1 MVKQFSSDLKLKAVN
16 YYNRIKNFKKV
27 CDIFECSH
35 RSLKRWVLKYSKIK
49 DLDRKEREKGS
60 YKIKQI
66 HIDFIK
72 YELRNNNDIHMQLL
86 HQKLHNKFTDLSICR
101 QYLSN
106 IIRDNNITRKRA
118 TFEHF
123 PKTYRGKDRNEKE
136 ELKAFFNVIKKFNL
150 DNIICIDES
159 SLSTSLKYN
168 YCRSA
173 LGDRCIIKTDDN
185 SVFKKYSYIS
195 AITNKECINSKL
207 YDEGSVNA
215 ERFNIF
221 LTEICDKVK
230 NKLFILDNGQI
241 HKKEET
247 KKIIKNSGNYLLY
260 TCPYHPRLNCIEQ
273 WFNQLKHYIKLDKPM
288 SLLKLKESLNNS
300 INKIKEKHYKNYFI
314 YAYKKD
320 LYKNKKIEH
329 ISTKHRKPKIYK
341 K

>member
-72 YELRNNNDIHMQLL
+72 DELRNNNDIHMQLL

-136 ELKAFFNVIKKFNL
+136 ELKAFFNVIKNFNL
-150 DNIICIDES
+150 DDIICIDE
-159 SLSTSLKYN
+159 
-168 YCRSA
+168 
-173 LGDRCIIKTDDN
+173 
-185 SVFKKYSYIS
+185 
-195 AITNKECINSKL
+195 KL
-207 YDEGSVNA
+207 NV
-215 ERFNIF
+215 
-221 LTEICDKVK
+221 V
-230 NKLFILDNGQI
+230 
-241 HKKEET
+241 
-247 KKIIKNSGNYLLY
+247 
-260 TCPYHPRLNCIEQ
+260 
-273 WFNQLKHYIKLDKPM
+273 
-288 SLLKLKESLNNS
+288 
-300 INKIKEKHYKNYFI
+300 
-314 YAYKKD
+314 
-320 LYKNKKIEH
+320 
-329 ISTKHRKPKIYK
+329 
-341 K
+341 

>member
-1 MVKQFSSDLKLKAVN
+1 MFKCVKYLNVVKEV
-16 YYNRIKNFKKV
+16 
-27 CDIFECSH
+27 
-35 RSLKRWVLKYSKIK
+35 WK
-49 DLDRKEREKGS
+49 DGS
-60 YKIKQI
+60 YKLEKQ
-66 HIDFIK
+66 HIQFIK
-72 YELRNNNDIHMQLL
+72 EILRKHTDIQMIFLRELLKSKFPKLDISRH
-86 HQKLHNKFTDLSICR
+86 
-101 QYLSN
+101 YLSN

-118 TFEHF
+118 TFKHF
-123 PKTYRGKDRNEKE
+123 PKTYRGNIRNEKE

-150 DNIICIDES
+150 DDIICIDES

-168 YCRSA
+168 YCRSI
-173 LGDRCIIKTDDN
+173 LGDKCIIKTDDN

-221 LTEICDKVK
+221 LTKICDKVK

-247 KKIIKNSGNYLLY
+247 KKIIKDSGNFLLY

-273 WFNQLKHYIKLDKPM
+273 WFNQLKHYIKLDKPKN
-288 SLLKLKESLNNS
+288 LIKLKESLNNS

-314 YAYKKD
+314 YAYNKD
-320 LYKNKKIEH
+320 IYKNTKSIH
-329 ISTKHRKPKIYK
+329 VSTKHRKPKIYK

>member
-1 MVKQFSSDLKLKAVN
+1 
-16 YYNRIKNFKKV
+16 
-27 CDIFECSH
+27 
-35 RSLKRWVLKYSKIK
+35 
-49 DLDRKEREKGS
+49 
-60 YKIKQI
+60 
-66 HIDFIK
+66 
-72 YELRNNNDIHMQLL
+72 MQLL

-123 PKTYRGKDRNEKE
+123 PKTYRGKNRNEKE
-136 ELKAFFNVIKKFNL
+136 ELKGFFNVIKKFNL
-150 DNIICIDES
+150 DDIICIDES

-168 YCRSA
+168 YCRSK

-221 LTEICDKVK
+221 LTEICSKVK

-247 KKIIKNSGNYLLY
+247 KKIIKDSDNFLLY
-260 TCPYHPRLNCIEQ
+260 TCPYHPCLNCIEQ
-273 WFNQLKHYIKLDKPM
+273 WFNQLKHYIKLDKPKN
-288 SLLKLKESLNNS
+288 LIKLKESLNNS

-320 LYKNKKIEH
+320 IYKNTKSSH